1 MITSYLWQ
9 DICKLLNA
17 TFSGTSKKK
26 KFTSHSITPSINY
39 QHYFIKWTIS
49 KSDPEHSQIILV

>member
-9 DICKLLNA
+9 NISKLLNM
-17 TFSGTSKKK
+17 TFNGIIKI
-26 KFTSHSITPSINY
+26 KFTTHSITSSTTY

-49 KSDPEHSQIILV
+49 KSDPEHSQIILL